1 MSVFTDVSS
10 RKTRWV
16 ESSSPWSRIQRRRAR
31 TTSSRSCSEACNTFF
46 VRNALTLQKTEQRRA
61 ASGYPALAHRCND
74 LVQRPV
80 VLLLHQG
87 ENLIGVVVQRRTA
100 SPAEFGL
107 KSPRLPPRL
116 MPPHSLANANAKAFR
131 RFKSCRSLVD
141 CLYHAFGQIRRI
153 GSGHGTLT
161 KPNRCWRL
169 LPSASL
175 GNPDSARP
183 EPALYGS
190 RGAPPTATEGT
201 HRGVSGGELMASA
214 RSIT

>member
-1 MSVFTDVSS
+1 MLVFTDVSS

-87 ENLIGVVVQRRTA
+87 ENLIGVIVQRRTA
-100 SPAEFGL
+100 SPAGFGG
-107 KSPRLPPRL
+107 PP
-116 MPPHSLANANAKAFR
+116 SR
-131 RFKSCRSLVD
+131 RAR
-141 CLYHAFGQIRRI
+141 
-153 GSGHGTLT
+153 GH
-161 KPNRCWRL
+161 
-169 LPSASL
+169 
-175 GNPDSARP
+175 
-183 EPALYGS
+183 
-190 RGAPPTATEGT
+190 TE
-201 HRGVSGGELMASA
+201 LW
-214 RSIT
+214 